1 VYGRMWEWVV
11 DQGADNA
18 PSGVCGAQH
27 RAMEALSRT
36 LVAANRPASGH
47 VTSIALV
54 DGAFEFSYYRLP
66 AALWADFEKGVIRWQ
81 RLTA

>member
-1 VYGRMWEWVV
+1 MYGCMWEWVV

-18 PSGVCGAQH
+18 PSGVCGARH
-27 RAMEALSRT
+27 RAMGALSRT

-54 DGAFEFSYYRLP
+54 DGAFEFSYHRLP
-66 AALWADFEKGVIRWQ
+66 QALWADFEKGVIRWQ